1 MMATPQ
7 EAFNLMFEAMLN
19 SEGAHVKDVATVAK
33 GALAVMLKHQI
44 TISDEQLL
52 AMPDFWRT
60 AAISL
65 LFDSFMEYALKK
77 LERAKSSA
85 EMN

>member
-1 MMATPQ
+1 VATPQ
-7 EAFNLMFEAMLN
+7 EAFDLMYEAMLN
-19 SEGAHVKDVATVAK
+19 SEGAHVKDVATVAE
-33 GALAVMLKHQI
+33 GALGVMLKHKI
-44 TISDEQLL
+44 VISDEQLL

-65 LFDSFMEYALKK
+65 LFDSFREYALKK

>member
-1 MMATPQ
+1 MSTPQ
-7 EAFNLMFEAMLN
+7 EAFDLLFEAMLN
-19 SEGAHVKDVATVAK
+19 SEGAHVKDVATVAE
-33 GALAVMLKHQI
+33 GALVAMLKHKI
-44 TISDEQLL
+44 VISDEQLL
-52 AMPDFWRT
+52 AMPNYWRT

-65 LFDSFMEYALKK
+65 LFDNFREYALNK